1 MLMLTT
7 NKTNTTLSSPEV
19 DPPHPTNA
27 AEAANT
33 ALLSIDSEERLD
45 APPVPWMH
53 GAAGILGGSISMTL
67 FYPLDFL
74 RTRMHTYDDSKKHKP
89 IDDFRS
95 VLRQE
100 GVRGMY
106 KGVKV
111 AVAAHSIGWGLYLT
125 FFRFAQQNIA
135 AFRGHSSTL
144 GDFLGACCAAVTTAT
159 LVTPLNLVKTRTQLA
174 KGVIPESERGFRRTI
189 VHITRTEGWGALF
202 RGVGPQILLS
212 SHTTIQVALYE
223 CLKRW
228 MWGDGG
234 DAPMMGI
241 ALVSGF
247 SKAVAASACNP
258 LEVVRTRLQDKK
270 NREKVEYQSMT
281 NAFKHIWKHEGVQGM
296 YRGIGVNVCRVVPTT
311 ICAFVLYEQCLKVIK
326 MMHGNRQHQA
336 AAAARREQQT
346 AK

>member
-1 MLMLTT
+1 MLMLTP
-7 NKTNTTLSSPEV
+7 KPTTTQPTGE
-19 DPPHPTNA
+19 PPQATNA

-33 ALLSIDSEERLD
+33 ALLSLDEEERLD

-95 VLRQE
+95 VLKQE
-100 GVRGMY
+100 GIRGMY
-106 KGVKV
+106 RGVKV

-144 GDFLGACCAAVTTAT
+144 GDFLGACCAATTTAT

-174 KGVIPESERGFRRTI
+174 KGVIPESERGFRRTLMRI
-189 VHITRTEGWGALF
+189 ARQEGWSALF

-223 CLKRW
+223 CLKRYL
-228 MWGDGG
+228 WGDNG

-247 SKAVAASACNP
+247 SKAFAASICNP

-270 NREKVEYQSMT
+270 NREKVEYQNMT
-281 NAFKHIWKHEGVQGM
+281 NAFKHIWKHEGVRGM

-326 MMHGNRQHQA
+326 IVHGNRQSQ
-336 AAAARREQQT
+336 AAAARRQQPSSGSS
-346 AK
+346 